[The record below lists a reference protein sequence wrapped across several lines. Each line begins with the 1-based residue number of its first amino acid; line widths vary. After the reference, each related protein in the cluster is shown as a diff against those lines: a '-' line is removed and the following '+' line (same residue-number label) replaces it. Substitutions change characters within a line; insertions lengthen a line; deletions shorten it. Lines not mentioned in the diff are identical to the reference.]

1 MLKKSILLTALA
13 SATVSFSASAATNA
27 TTVTWWH
34 AMGGQL
40 GETVNKMAAGYN
52 ASQNQCKIDPI
63 YKGSYEE
70 LLTAGIAAFRAK
82 QAPNIIQ
89 VYDAGS
95 ATIINAKGALIPVAD
110 LFAESGIEFDKND
123 YLPGV
128 RNFYADSQ
136 GKMIGMPFNS
146 SAAILYYNK
155 AALEKAGVQPPK
167 TWEAF
172 EAIAEKLKQAGYTA
186 LSQSHSPW
194 ILFESFHSRNN
205 LPLADLNNGFDGP
218 ATKLN
223 YNSPE
228 MKMQLSKFKEWKD
241 KGYYGYYGEGW
252 GDNQTP
258 FEKGEVAMWLGSSG
272 SFGGI
277 KSQADFEFG
286 TTYLP
291 YWDSITKG
299 QEYHTFIGGAALF
312 AFAGK
317 AKAQNACTTDFFKF
331 LSLPQ
336 TQADWHKETG
346 YVPITTAAYEKVKAE
361 GYYQQEPAAETGI
374 LQLNLPSGEWTKGY
388 RLGFYPQIREVIR
401 SEVTKVFTGTTTV
414 DQALSVIE
422 KDGNQLLSRFAQTVK

>member
-1 MLKKSILLTALA
+1 MFKKSFLISALA
-13 SATVSFSASAATNA
+13 TATVSFSASAAAA
-27 TTVTWWH
+27 TDITWWH

-40 GETVNKMAAGYN
+40 GETVNKIAATYN
-52 ASQNQCKIDPI
+52 ASQQQCKIDPI

-89 VYDAGS
+89 VYEAGS

-110 LFAESGIEFDKND
+110 LFAESGVAFDKND
-123 YLPGV
+123 YLPGI

-146 SAAILYYNK
+146 STVILYFNK

-172 EAIAEKLKQAGYTA
+172 EDVAEKLKQAGYIA

-194 ILFESFHSRNN
+194 ILFENFHSRHN
-205 LPLADLNNGFDGP
+205 LQLADQNNGFDAP
-218 ATKLN
+218 ASKLY
-223 YNSPE
+223 YNNDDL
-228 MKMQLSKFKEWKD
+228 KMHLGKFKEWKD

-277 KSQADFEFG
+277 KAQADFEFG

-291 YWDSITKG
+291 YWDSLTKG
-299 QEYHTFIGGAALF
+299 KEYNTFIGGAALF

-317 AKAQNACTTDFFKF
+317 SKEQNACSTDFFKF
-331 LSLPQ
+331 LSSAEVQ
-336 TQADWHKETG
+336 GNWHKETG

-374 LQLNLPSGEWTKGY
+374 LQLNLPGGEWTKGY
-388 RLGFYPQIREVIR
+388 RLGFYPQTREVIR
-401 SEVTKVFTGTTTV
+401 SEVTKLFTGATTV